1 MPYRIMCKRF
11 LEPPAGGSKNRLH
24 IIRYGIDKM
33 QVAESY
39 VNEQLDHLEI
49 VAGGWAGMGFA
60 SGSFCK
66 NFGGKRKIGCGCW
79 ANHRRPSSSLPHRR
93 LGGHPTPHTQKKK

>member
-49 VAGGWAGMGFA
+49 VAGVCQEMGLATGCVAKTLGESRRSWCDRWADLV
-60 SGSFCK
+60 
-66 NFGGKRKIGCGCW
+66 RT
-79 ANHRRPSSSLPHRR
+79 SSLPGR
-93 LGGHPTPHTQKKK
+93 GS